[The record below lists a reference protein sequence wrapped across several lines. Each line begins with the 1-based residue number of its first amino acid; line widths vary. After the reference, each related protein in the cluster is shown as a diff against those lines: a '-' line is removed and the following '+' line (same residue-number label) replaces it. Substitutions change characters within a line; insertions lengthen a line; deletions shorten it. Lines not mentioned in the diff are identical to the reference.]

1 MPAMPALRALDLPAR
16 TSSLYP
22 EPFRSRVLPREKR
35 ALGDAFGLTGFG
47 VNLTVLHPGAES
59 SMRHWHTHEDE
70 LVYILDGEVVLV
82 TDQGEQ
88 ILGPGMVAGFRAGD
102 ANAHQLVNRSDRA
115 ATYLEI
121 GGRDPRDAASYPD
134 VDLAARQN
142 ADGRWIFLHKDGTS
156 Y

>member
-1 MPAMPALRALDLPAR
+1 MPARRALDLPAR

-35 ALGDAFGLTGFG
+35 ALGDAFGLSAFG

-59 SMRHWHTHEDE
+59 SMRHWHSHEDE

-82 TDQGEQ
+82 TDAGEQ
-88 ILGPGMVAGFRAGD
+88 VLGPGMVAGFRAGD
-102 ANAHQLVNRSDRA
+102 PDAHQLVNRSNRP

-121 GGRDPRDAASYPD
+121 GDRDPRDQAHYPD
-134 VDLAARQN
+134 VDLAARQD
-142 ADGRWIFLHKDGTS
+142 ADGNWLFRHKDGSS